1 MRNKCYLLLILALVS
16 SFFACSKDEDE
27 KTTEPSKETDVIDTL
42 NTSVIMPYSYDMTSE
57 GAEICYRI
65 NTKQVSRVEASYKGP
80 STTEWTNIDVQLT
93 DSLTKVE
100 LKDLV
105 SLEYYSVRIMAYNTK
120 GQYFSNIFTFLY
132 DYEVMK
138 VTCFKQPF
146 IVWNSI
152 MENAMQA
159 LKDAG
164 NVLES
169 ETFVNDE
176 YHLTYLFNYKE
187 LMSVYTFSSDKRLKN
202 VQIVLDKKRVSIDEL
217 KRFISGA
224 FGYLAYGTIH
234 ANIDGNPQVSPLY
247 MTPEGSS
254 YVTIYERNNNYVV
267 DYMDVKDVDV
277 SKVLYR

>member
-1 MRNKCYLLLILALVS
+1 
-16 SFFACSKDEDE
+16 
-27 KTTEPSKETDVIDTL
+27 
-42 NTSVIMPYSYDMTSE
+42 
-57 GAEICYRI
+57 
-65 NTKQVSRVEASYKGP
+65 
-80 STTEWTNIDVQLT
+80 
-93 DSLTKVE
+93 
-100 LKDLV
+100 
-105 SLEYYSVRIMAYNTK
+105 
-120 GQYFSNIFTFLY
+120 
-132 DYEVMK
+132 
-138 VTCFKQPF
+138 
-146 IVWNSI
+146 
-152 MENAMQA
+152 MQA

-254 YVTIYERNNNYVV
+254 YVTIYERNNNYIV